1 MDMRELGTYGQVHPR
16 QIRRDDAKAAVRR
29 AVRRYIHRRRAMIP
43 EFVERNFELRGALKL
58 HRHAVGRDLLRA
70 PANLVFA
77 VPNLVLQATAS
88 VAEWRGRE
96 ETADWLRRRQRVFVT
111 DISRE
116 VEWRLFAKFLELPY
130 APPGRP
136 AAEKDAL
143 AEEIARD
150 PAVERT
156 LDTLAGIAGAPR
168 FQAWARET
176 AGRYGQARVAVAD
189 LATSLVSAGIGAAAF
204 KQWTPGALSLGPV
217 AAQALAQ
224 QAAVASFPLGAAAGG
239 LWYGLFPA
247 AAPGAVTVGL
257 TGGLVLVP
265 AMLSAFAGVV
275 TDPIQAALGVHRR
288 RLERLLTALE
298 NQLLGE
304 DETRL
309 GLSEPYVAR
318 ILDLVDLV
326 RFVQRTM
333 S

>member
-1 MDMRELGTYGQVHPR
+1 MNAMREFQPR
-16 QIRRDDAKAAVRR
+16 FGREDANATVRR
-29 AVRRYIHRRRAMIP
+29 AVRRYICYRRAMVP
-43 EFVERNFELRGALKL
+43 EFVERNFGLHGALKL
-58 HRHAVGRDLLRA
+58 HRYAVGRDLLRA
-70 PANLVFA
+70 PANLALA
-77 VPNLVLQATAS
+77 VPNLMLQAAAG
-88 VAEWRGRE
+88 VAERGGRE
-96 ETADWLRRRQRVFVT
+96 ETAARLRRRRRVFVT

-116 VEWRLFAKFLELPY
+116 VEWRLFTELLELPY

-156 LDTLAGIAGAPR
+156 LAALASVAGTPR
-168 FQAWARET
+168 FQAWAKET
-176 AGRYGQARVAVAD
+176 TGRYGDARVAVAD
-189 LATSLVSAGIGAAAF
+189 LATSLATAGIGAAAF
-204 KQWTPGALSLGPV
+204 KQWTPGAFSLGPV
-217 AAQALAQ
+217 VAQALAQ
-224 QAAVASFPLGAAAGG
+224 KAAVASFPLGAWAGG

-247 AAPGAVTVGL
+247 AAPVAVTVGL
-257 TGGLVLVP
+257 IGGLVLLP
-265 AMLSAFAGVV
+265 AMLSAFTGVV
-275 TDPIQAALGVHRR
+275 TDPIQARLGVHQR

-298 NQLLGE
+298 NELLGE
-304 DETRL
+304 GKTRL